1 MGGADPPGAVGRG
14 PLMDGIRF
22 VLVRSRSPGNVGAV
36 ARAMKNF
43 GLWDLV
49 LVDPRLHRS
58 GDAPDAPPYFET
70 ESRRMAWHATD
81 LLERARAVGTLGEA
95 VAECSIVLATAPRGA
110 PRMDNMDP
118 ERAAESLAASA
129 SRGAALVFG
138 SESSG
143 LTREEL
149 SLCSGVVVIPTDPSY
164 RDLNVAQS
172 AVILAY
178 LIQKALVGARP
189 APPAS
194 AEVSTHA
201 DRERLASMV
210 LEVGRRSG
218 FLIRG
223 DEPAGRELRA
233 LIHRVG
239 LNRRDTEILR
249 SLFRRIRGRRVGDD
263 PAESEG
269 GGHQT

>member
-1 MGGADPPGAVGRG
+1 ME
-14 PLMDGIRF
+14 GIRF
-22 VLVRSRSPGNVGAV
+22 VLVRTRSPGNVGAV

-43 GLWDLV
+43 GLTDLV
-49 LVDPRLHRS
+49 LVDPRLHRN
-58 GDAPDAPPYFET
+58 GDAPGYPPYFET
-70 ESRRMAWHATD
+70 ESRRMAWHAAD
-81 LLERARAVGTLGEA
+81 LLDSARTVGTL
-95 VAECSIVLATAPRGA
+95 AESLSACSVVLATAPRGA
-110 PRMDNMDP
+110 ARMDNMDP
-118 ERAAESLAASA
+118 ERAAEILVASA

-149 SLCSGVVVIPTDPSY
+149 SLCTGVVVIPTDPSY

-178 LIQKALVGARP
+178 LVQRARSGARP
-189 APPAS
+189 APPTS
-194 AEVSTHA
+194 AEISTHA
-201 DRERLASMV
+201 DREGLASMV

-233 LIHRVG
+233 LIHRAG
-239 LNRRDTEILR
+239 LTRRDTEILR
-249 SLFRRIRGRRVGDD
+249 SLFRRIRGRREAEGPVETGRGDAG
-263 PAESEG
+263 P
-269 GGHQT
+269 